1 MKNIESSLN
10 LRTRHL
16 FHMTLDFSQCN
27 QARKGYEGMKK
38 AKLKLIDDITLY
50 VENLTKPV
58 NKLLELISR
67 INKINIQSIN
77 FLCTNNK

>member
-1 MKNIESSLN
+1 
-10 LRTRHL
+10 
-16 FHMTLDFSQCN
+16 
-27 QARKGYEGMKK
+27 MKK

-67 INKINIQSIN
+67 INKIKEKEKYILMTMN
-77 FLCTNNK
+77 FKSMYYQHKE

>member
-1 MKNIESSLN
+1 
-10 LRTRHL
+10 
-16 FHMTLDFSQCN
+16 
-27 QARKGYEGMKK
+27 MKK

-58 NKLLELISR
+58 DKLLELISR

-77 FLCTNNK
+77 FLYTNNK

>member
-1 MKNIESSLN
+1 
-10 LRTRHL
+10 
-16 FHMTLDFSQCN
+16 
-27 QARKGYEGMKK
+27 MKK

-77 FLCTNNK
+77 FLYTNNK